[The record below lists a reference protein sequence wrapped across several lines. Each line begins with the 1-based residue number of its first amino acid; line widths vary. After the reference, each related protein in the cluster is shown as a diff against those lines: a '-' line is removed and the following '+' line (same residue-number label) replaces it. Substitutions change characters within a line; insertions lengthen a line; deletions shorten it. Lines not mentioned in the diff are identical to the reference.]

1 MAKEPPSL
9 VNHRDDELLFE
20 ELSHALAR
28 DQFFLVYQPT
38 IELQSNAFAGV
49 EALIRWRT
57 TNDGVVGPEMFI
69 SELERSGQIGE
80 VGKWALD
87 RACQQGAE
95 WHAKGYRFAVSVNN
109 SVKQLESTT
118 FVDDVKNA
126 LHMTRFDP
134 ALLVLEFSQESLLR
148 GGASTV
154 TTIEELKTLG
164 VKIAVDDFTPGV
176 SPLSTLQQIPIDIV
190 KLDRNFI
197 NGISK
202 SPQDVELVQS
212 LVQLG
217 KSLNLLIVASGI
229 EDIDQRQRLEV
240 KEIHF
245 GQGFLFSAPR
255 EAEQIDK
262 FLEDFAIFSGRPL

>member
-1 MAKEPPSL
+1 MGNESPSL
-9 VNHRDDELLFE
+9 ETQQDIDLLFE
-20 ELSHALAR
+20 ELSHALVR
-28 DQFFLVYQPT
+28 NEFFLVYQPT
-38 IELQSNAFAGV
+38 IDLQSNAFVGV

-57 TNDGVVGPEMFI
+57 TYRGVVGPEMFI
-69 SELERSGQIGE
+69 SELERSGQIGA
-80 VGKWALD
+80 VGKWTLNT
-87 RACQQGAE
+87 ACQQGAD
-95 WHAKGYRFAVSVNN
+95 WHARGYRFAVSVNN
-109 SVKQLESTT
+109 SVQQLESNT
-118 FVDDVKNA
+118 FVDDVSGA
-126 LHMTRFDP
+126 LEMTRFDP
-134 ALLVLEFSQESLLR
+134 ALLVLEFSQASLLR
-148 GGASTV
+148 GGESTAI
-154 TTIEELKTLG
+154 TIEQLKALG
-164 VKIAVDDFTPGV
+164 IRIAVDDFTPGV

-229 EDIDQRQRLEV
+229 EDIDQRRRLQV

-255 EAEQIDK
+255 EAEQIDQ

>member
-1 MAKEPPSL
+1 MANEPSSL
-9 VNHRDDELLFE
+9 VNQRADDSLFE

-38 IELQSNAFAGV
+38 IDLQSNAFAGV

-57 TNDGVVGPEMFI
+57 TNGGVVGPEMFI
-69 SELERSGQIGE
+69 SELERNGQIGA

-87 RACQQGAE
+87 TACQRGAE

-109 SVKQLESTT
+109 SVKQLESET
-118 FVDDVKNA
+118 FVDDVRSA
-126 LHMTRFDP
+126 LANTRFDP

-148 GGASTV
+148 GGATTA
-154 TTIEELKTLG
+154 TTIEKLKALG
-164 VKIAVDDFTPGV
+164 VQIAVDDFTPGV
-176 SPLSTLQQIPIDIV
+176 SPLSTLRQIPIDIV
-190 KLDRNFI
+190 KLGRKFI

-255 EAEQIDK
+255 EAEQIDQ